1 MTQEELKNIF
11 RKYNLKVTY
20 GYKIY
25 YVKPDIQVGTFTN
38 LIGHHNEWGIRFFGT
53 SLTVTNPIAVENKLI
68 KMIPYYKR
76 KLIEMKIEQIS
87 KDFD

>member
-1 MTQEELKNIF
+1 MTKEELTNIF
-11 RKYNLKVTY
+11 IKYNLKVTY

-25 YVKPDIQVGTFTN
+25 YVKPDNHVGTFIN
-38 LIGHHNEWGIRFFGT
+38 FYGHNEWGIRFYQT
-53 SLTVTNPIAVENKLI
+53 ALTVTNPIAVENKLN

-76 KLIEMKIEQIS
+76 KLVEMKIGQIS

>member
-1 MTQEELKNIF
+1 MTKEELKNIF

-25 YVKPDIQVGTFTN
+25 YVKPDIQVGTFAQ
-38 LIGHHNEWGIRFFGT
+38 LSRHDEWGIRFFQT
-53 SLTVTNPIAVENKLI
+53 WLSVTNPVAVENKLN

-76 KLIEMKIEQIS
+76 KLVDLKIGQIS
-87 KDFD
+87 KDFE